1 MYLSAQHSAP
11 ESEVI
16 TPALGMRRPPTKRRP
31 QLLDDVFEHFPFGI
45 IVVDAAHVVMA
56 SNRVARELV
65 NVPQNGNGPGTC
77 CDIFGCGRAGTPLS
91 GGCLTEIVLAAGE
104 KTPDVF
110 LEAPSAPDGL
120 IAVTAAPLYSDASHI
135 IFQVRPATAA
145 ERAASTEAEW
155 LEQPR
160 LKVQSLGRL
169 RLTTWN
175 GSLDGEWLGQRAG
188 QLFKFLLTE
197 RHHFVPLEMIAEA
210 VWPNASNRTGNTV
223 RHCMHI
229 LRSKL
234 EPDPTRRG
242 TSQYI
247 LARNGGYRLNPDCV
261 SVDADD
267 FEKMLSDG
275 MRAFANGDST
285 TAVTLFEAAVAMYH
299 GDYLADDPYS
309 EWAYVER
316 ERLRDLATIPLRA
329 LAELR
334 SDDPEVALGHM
345 QRLAEMEPFDNE
357 IQRQLLVMLVKQGRR
372 SRAVRLYQAFEI
384 RLLRAFNERPTF
396 SLSDIVTP
404 RPHGPLMDGLGPGT

>member
-1 MYLSAQHSAP
+1 M
-11 ESEVI
+11 
-16 TPALGMRRPPTKRRP
+16 PALDVRWASNRRRP
-31 QLLDDVFEHFPFGI
+31 QLLTDVFEHFPFGI
-45 IVVDAAHVVMA
+45 IVVDPSHGVMA
-56 SNRVARELV
+56 SNRAARELV
-65 NVPQNGNGPGTC
+65 TIPAENGHGPATC
-77 CDIFGCGRAGTPLS
+77 CQIFGCGSEGSPLR
-91 GGCLTEIVLAAGE
+91 GACLTEIALASGE
-104 KTPDVF
+104 KTPEVF
-110 LEAPSAPDGL
+110 LELPSKPGQL
-120 IAVTAAPLYSDASHI
+120 VGVTAASLYADGSHI
-135 IFQVRPATAA
+135 IFQVRAATAA
-145 ERAASTEAEW
+145 DRSASTEGDW
-155 LEQPR
+155 LQQPR
-160 LKVQSLGRL
+160 LKIQTLGRL
-169 RLTTWN
+169 RVTTWN
-175 GSLDGEWLGQRAG
+175 GALDGEWVGQRAG

-210 VWPNASNRTGNTV
+210 VWPNANNRTGNTV

-242 TSQYI
+242 RSPYI
-247 LARNGGYRLNPDCV
+247 LAKNGGYRLNPDCV

-275 MRAFANGDST
+275 MRAFAGGDST

-334 SDDPEVALGHM
+334 SDEPEVALGHM

-384 RLLRAFNERPTF
+384 RLQRAFNEKPTF
-396 SLSDIVTP
+396 SLSDIVSP
-404 RPHGPLMDGLGPGT
+404 RTHGPLMGGLGPGA

>member
-11 ESEVI
+11 GSEGI
-16 TPALGMRRPPTKRRP
+16 TPAVGMRRIATKRRP

-45 IVVDAAHVVMA
+45 VVVDAAHVVMA
-56 SNRVARELV
+56 SNRAARELV
-65 NVPQNGNGPGTC
+65 TIPQNGNGPGTC
-77 CDIFGCGRAGTPLS
+77 CDIFGCGQPGTALS
-91 GGCLTEIVLAAGE
+91 GACLTEIALASGE
-104 KTPDVF
+104 KTPEVF
-110 LEAPSAPDGL
+110 IEVPADPEQL
-120 IAVTAAPLYSDASHI
+120 IAVTAAPLYADASHI
-135 IFQVRPATAA
+135 IFQIRAATAA
-145 ERAASTEAEW
+145 ERSVSAEAEW

-160 LKVQSLGRL
+160 LKVHSLGRL

-175 GSLDGEWLGQRAG
+175 GPLDGEWLGQRAG

-210 VWPNASNRTGNTV
+210 VWPNANNRTGNTV

-234 EPDPTRRG
+234 EPDPTRR
-242 TSQYI
+242 SSSRYI

-334 SDDPEVALGHM
+334 SDEPDVALAHM

-357 IQRQLLVMLVKQGRR
+357 IQRQLLIMLVKQGRR

-384 RLLRAFNERPTF
+384 RLMRAFNEKPTF
-396 SLSDIVTP
+396 ALSDIVSP
-404 RPHGPLMDGLGPGT
+404 RTQAPLVDGLEPGV

>member
-1 MYLSAQHSAP
+1 MYISAHHSA
-11 ESEVI
+11 SR
-16 TPALGMRRPPTKRRP
+16 TDDRTSALDLRWGSTKRRP
-31 QLLDDVFEHFPFGI
+31 QLLNDVFEHFPFGI
-45 IVVDAAHVVMA
+45 IVVDPAHGVMA
-56 SNRVARELV
+56 SNRAARELV
-65 NVPQNGNGPGTC
+65 SVAANGDRPTTC
-77 CDIFGCGRAGTPLS
+77 CDLFGCGHPGTPLS
-91 GGCLTEIVLAAGE
+91 GVCLTEIALAAGE
-104 KTPDVF
+104 KTPEVF
-110 LEAPSAPDGL
+110 LELPSNPERLVG
-120 IAVTAAPLYSDASHI
+120 VTAAPLYADGSHI

-145 ERAASTEAEW
+145 DRSASAEGAW

-160 LKVQSLGRL
+160 LKIHSLGRL
-169 RLTTWN
+169 RVTTWN
-175 GSLDGEWLGQRAG
+175 GALDGEWLGQRAG
-188 QLFKFLLTE
+188 QLFKYLLTE

-210 VWPNASNRTGNTV
+210 VWPNANNRTGNTV

-234 EPDPTRRG
+234 EPDPSRRG
-242 TSQYI
+242 RSQYV
-247 LARNGGYRLNPDCV
+247 LAKNGGYRLNPDCV

-275 MRAFANGDST
+275 MRAFAGGDST

-334 SDDPEVALGHM
+334 SHEPEVALAHM

-384 RLLRAFNERPTF
+384 RLLRAFNEKPTF
-396 SLSDIVTP
+396 GLSDIVSP
-404 RPHGPLMDGLGPGT
+404 RAHGPLLDELGPAR